1 MAQEADIEQGDRS
14 RSRSRDTPTDDEE
27 QGQHF
32 VTGMDTPSAERTNI
46 MLAAHAVP
54 DGELWD
60 TVMTELHRMVNW
72 QRALRL
78 YILLL
83 RYWRWLLTHP
93 ELPQHERD

>member
-14 RSRSRDTPTDDEE
+14 RSRSRDPPTDDEE
-27 QGQHF
+27 QGQHV

-46 MLAAHAVP
+46 ILAAQAVP
-54 DGELWD
+54 DDELWD

-78 YILLL
+78 YILLV
-83 RYWRWLLTHP
+83 RYWRLLLAHP
-93 ELPQHERD
+93 EQVQHEHH